1 MKRKSSK
8 VVSQDEELKLK
19 ENVDDIINVNKDDK
33 NNVEV
38 YSQVANMNEIEI
50 DKRIDKRLPN
60 SRLSESIMNRI
71 EYDMTENKKKA
82 SMLTSNKKDMEL
94 MRRWVVKIYN
104 IYITPQEKML
114 DPFLQFTIGGNYKIQ
129 VLETKEGNKY
139 KVQNGE
145 RGYSDKTEVVENVDV
160 QEKRPYNKIIET
172 EMRMSYS
179 MVEGQKLMVEVWDY
193 NSMWMNTII
202 GYSTMHLEEIVNGDM
217 NLTLM
222 IYRKDNK
229 MTSI

>member
-1 MKRKSSK
+1 
-8 VVSQDEELKLK
+8 
-19 ENVDDIINVNKDDK
+19 
-33 NNVEV
+33 
-38 YSQVANMNEIEI
+38 
-50 DKRIDKRLPN
+50 
-60 SRLSESIMNRI
+60 
-71 EYDMTENKKKA
+71 
-82 SMLTSNKKDMEL
+82 
-94 MRRWVVKIYN
+94 
-104 IYITPQEKML
+104 ML
-114 DPFLQFTIGGNYKIQ
+114 DPFLQFTLGGNYKIQ